1 MLDKPV
7 RKRVA
12 TRLKPYREKRDF
24 TKTEEPGPKLGQ
36 KAGSQF
42 VVQKHDAR
50 RLHFDLRLELN
61 GVLKSWAVTKGP
73 SLIPGVKRLAVQTED
88 HPMGYLEWEGVIPKG
103 EYGGGTMI
111 VWDRGTWTPVGDPDK
126 GLKKGHLQFLLAA
139 KRLKGLWDLV
149 RMTRRPGEQKDSW
162 LLIRRTDEF
171 AGAAEHE

>member
-1 MLDKPV
+1 MLPPGLNPIGKS
-7 RKRVA
+7 A
-12 TRLKPYREKRDF
+12 TSPRLRSQH
-24 TKTEEPGPKLGQ
+24 PKLG
-36 KAGSQF
+36 KKSGAQF

-111 VWDRGTWTPVGDPDK
+111 VWDRGTLG
-126 GLKKGHLQFLLAA
+126 
-139 KRLKGLWDLV
+139 
-149 RMTRRPGEQKDSW
+149 
-162 LLIRRTDEF
+162 
-171 AGAAEHE
+171 AGR